1 MWTQMKT
8 KSLVISSAISLA
20 LISSTF
26 ALDLEGTIIGKTNS
40 FLDGLTSNVSEQ
52 LLNND
57 TVKHLE
63 FDIQLQEHL
72 KPTLSL
78 TNVNKIYENVN
89 SAFFNQN
96 TLSIYDRDQTVNLGL
111 GYRTLINEDRVLL
124 GANIF
129 FDYSFDE
136 AHQRNGAGLEA
147 ISSVFDL
154 RANYYDATSGIQTLG
169 DGSTEEALDGWDTR
183 LDYHLPIDNDVRI
196 FASLFEFENA
206 SGLLELKGEK
216 YGLTGSFN
224 NLNYEAGY
232 IDDNKTGDGSFA
244 SIKYTIPLGN
254 KAVKSKSNGELIN
267 YVSVRNRLYDPVKRE
282 NKIRVV
288 KISATNIVVSG
299 F

>member
-1 MWTQMKT
+1 MKI
-8 KSLVISSAISLA
+8 KHLVISSAISLA

-78 TNVNKIYENVN
+78 TNVNKISESVN

-96 TLSIYDRDQTVNLGL
+96 SISIYDRDQTVNLGL

-206 SGLLELKGEK
+206 SGSFELKGEK

-232 IDDNKTGDGSFA
+232 IDDNKSGDGSFA

-254 KAVKSKSNGELIN
+254 KTEKSKSNGELIN

>member
-1 MWTQMKT
+1 MKI
-8 KSLVISSAISLA
+8 KPLVISFAISLA

-26 ALDLEGTIIGKTNS
+26 ALDLEGSIIGKTNS
-40 FLDGLTSNVSEQ
+40 FLDRLTSNVSEQ

-63 FDIQLQEHL
+63 FDIQLQENL

-78 TNVNKIYENVN
+78 TNVNKISESVN

-96 TLSIYDRDQTVNLGL
+96 TISIYDRDQTVNLGL

-129 FDYSFDE
+129 LDYSYDE
-136 AHQRNGAGLEA
+136 SHQRNGAGLEA

-169 DGSTEEALDGWDTR
+169 DGSTEEALDGWDSR

-206 SGLLELKGEK
+206 SGSFKLKGEK
-216 YGLTGSFN
+216 YGITGSFN

-244 SIKYTIPLGN
+244 SVKYIISLGN
-254 KAVKSKSNGELIN
+254 KAVKPKSNGELIN

-288 KISATNIVVSG
+288 RISATNIVVSG

>member
-1 MWTQMKT
+1 MK
-8 KSLVISSAISLA
+8 ISSSIAYFMAVFMIASGSYA
-20 LISSTF
+20 DDF
-26 ALDLEGTIIGKTNS
+26 QGTIIGKTNN
-40 FLDGLTSNVSEQ
+40 FLNNLTSNLSEI
-52 LLNND
+52 LLDNAR
-57 TVKHLE
+57 VKHLE
-63 FDIQLQEHL
+63 LNVEVKEHL
-72 KPTLSL
+72 KPTFGI
-78 TNVNKIYENVN
+78 TNVNKISEDAT

-96 TLSIYDRDQTVNLGL
+96 SASFHNDDQTVNLGI
-111 GYRTLINEDRVLL
+111 GYRKLINSDKILL

-206 SGLLELKGEK
+206 SGLFELKGEK

-232 IDDNKTGDGSFA
+232 IDDNKSGDGSFA

-254 KAVKSKSNGELIN
+254 KTEKSKSNGELIN

>member
-1 MWTQMKT
+1 MKI
-8 KSLVISSAISLA
+8 KSLFISSAISLA

-78 TNVNKIYENVN
+78 TNVNKISESVN

-96 TLSIYDRDQTVNLGL
+96 TISIYDRDQTVNLGL

-129 FDYSFDE
+129 LDYSFDE
-136 AHQRNGAGLEA
+136 SHQRNGAGLEA

-206 SGLLELKGEK
+206 SGSFELKGEK

-254 KAVKSKSNGELIN
+254 KAVKSKPNGELIN

>member
-1 MWTQMKT
+1 MKI
-8 KSLVISSAISLA
+8 KPLVISSAISLA
-20 LISSTF
+20 LISSSL

-63 FDIQLQEHL
+63 FDIQLQEHF

-78 TNVNKIYENVN
+78 TNVNKISENVN

-206 SGLLELKGEK
+206 SGSFELKGEK

-232 IDDNKTGDGSFA
+232 IDDNKSGDGSFA
-244 SIKYTIPLGN
+244 SIKYTILLGN
-254 KAVKSKSNGELIN
+254 KTVKSKSNGELIN

>member
-1 MWTQMKT
+1 MKI
-8 KSLVISSAISLA
+8 KHLVISSAISLA

-78 TNVNKIYENVN
+78 TNVNKISESVN

-96 TLSIYDRDQTVNLGL
+96 SISIYDRDQTVNLGL

-206 SGLLELKGEK
+206 SGSFELKGEK

-254 KAVKSKSNGELIN
+254 KTEKSKSNGELIN

>member
-1 MWTQMKT
+1 MKI
-8 KSLVISSAISLA
+8 KHLVISSAISLA

-78 TNVNKIYENVN
+78 TNVNRISESVN

-96 TLSIYDRDQTVNLGL
+96 TISIYGRDQTVNLGL

-129 FDYSFDE
+129 LDYSFDE
-136 AHQRNGAGLEA
+136 SHQRNGAGLEA

-206 SGLLELKGEK
+206 SGLFELKGEK

>member
-1 MWTQMKT
+1 MKI
-8 KSLVISSAISLA
+8 KPLVISSAISLA
-20 LISSTF
+20 LISSSL

-63 FDIQLQEHL
+63 FDIQLQEHF

-78 TNVNKIYENVN
+78 TNVNKISENVN

-196 FASLFEFENA
+196 FASLFEFENT
-206 SGLLELKGEK
+206 SGSFELKGEK

-232 IDDNKTGDGSFA
+232 IDDNKSGDGSFA
-244 SIKYTIPLGN
+244 SIKYTILLGN
-254 KAVKSKSNGELIN
+254 KTVKSKSNGELIN